1 MIWNPRKRTAA
12 LLPLLLSLL
21 IPSAVLAQEAPQP
34 SQSQTPAL
42 LFGGVEPMVSGQKKV
57 VDLLLAKKW
66 REARNLA
73 GQQFLALAG
82 HVEKYPGLAA
92 TALALE
98 ALADAGLGDEGAA
111 ACRWQAAQN
120 VDPKLANADL
130 SLFETAGAMLKR
142 HPFQAPSAPNPE
154 THRVTPPG
162 KDPDQ
167 GGKGDAEVKRPEI
180 LFQQPP
186 VYTLAARRE
195 RVSGKVVVEVII
207 DKGGNVTNP
216 NILEP
221 QPKGLDLAAVNA
233 VCAWRFKPATMKGKP
248 VKVYYVL
255 TVNFKVEEGPPP
267 PSRSLDG
274 G

>member
-1 MIWNPRKRTAA
+1 MIWNPRKRTAV

-34 SQSQTPAL
+34 SQSQTPVI

-57 VDLLLAKKW
+57 VDLLLAKKL

-130 SLFETAGAMLKR
+130 SLFETAGAVLRKY
-142 HPFQAPSAPNPE
+142 PYKAPSAPNPE

-162 KDPDQ
+162 KDQ
-167 GGKGDAEVKRPEI
+167 GGKDEAEVKRPEI

-195 RVSGKVVVEVII
+195 RVSGKVVVEAII
-207 DKGGNVTNP
+207 DKGGNVANT

-221 QPKGLDLAAVNA
+221 QPMGLDLAAVNA
-233 VCAWRFKPATMKGKP
+233 ICGWRFKPATMKGKP
-248 VKVYYVL
+248 VRVYYVL
-255 TVNFKVEEGPPP
+255 TVNFKVEQRPAPPVSQP
-267 PSRSLDG
+267 
-274 G
+274 